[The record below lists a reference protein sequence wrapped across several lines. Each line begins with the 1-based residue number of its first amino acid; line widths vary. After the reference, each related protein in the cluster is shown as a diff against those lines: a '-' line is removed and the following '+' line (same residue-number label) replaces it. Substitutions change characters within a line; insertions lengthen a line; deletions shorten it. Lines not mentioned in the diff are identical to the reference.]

1 MQHILSLDIGT
12 TSTRAIVFDDKLKKL
27 GQVSLP
33 LNIFAGEDGNVE
45 QDPIEIW
52 TKTLSCA
59 RRVLKATKVN
69 AKNIACIGIAN
80 QRETVVGWNSKNG
93 KPVARA
99 IVWQDRRTAERCK
112 EIESHRDLARRI
124 RAATG
129 LVVDPSFSATKIE
142 WLNNKY
148 NRMDSRLRRNDKEE
162 DCPVE
167 GTWSPRGFYV
177 RATSDFARNDGGRGL
192 IFGTIDSWILWNLTG
207 GRLHATEPS
216 NASRTMLF
224 NLKTL
229 TWDED
234 LLKFFGIKESQMPL
248 LMPSEGQF
256 DTTDKKLFGCEIPI
270 TGILGDQQAA
280 LFSHGP
286 LGKNMTAVTYGTGI
300 FALKTIGDL
309 PHPAASGILTTVAW
323 HRPEYPIEYAF
334 ETSALTGGAM
344 LEWFKNQMS
353 LVKDMKELDAL
364 AETVTTTGG
373 VTIVPA
379 FSGLAAPDWDPAAR
393 GLIIGLNRG
402 TTKAH
407 LCRAAIEAIACQAAR
422 TSTLLDE
429 QTNSKTTFWKVSGGL
444 ARSNPLMQSQ
454 ADMSNVKICRSNNL
468 ESTAAGAAMIAGLG
482 AGVWKT
488 WEQASKF
495 SKCEKTFIQKRP
507 ERGRAF
513 LAQYERAIERARGWA
528 SIST

>member
-1 MQHILSLDIGT
+1 MRHILSLDIGT
-12 TSTRAIVFDDKLKKL
+12 TSTRAIVFDSRLKKI

-69 AKNIACIGIAN
+69 AKSIACIGIAN

-112 EIESHRDLARRI
+112 EIESRRDLARRI
-124 RAATG
+124 RATTG

-142 WLNNKY
+142 WLN
-148 NRMDSRLRRNDKEE
+148 SRLLRRDYTPRSDKT
-162 DCPVE
+162 DVNL
-167 GTWSPRGFYV
+167 V
-177 RATSDFARNDGGRGL
+177 
-192 IFGTIDSWILWNLTG
+192 FGTIDSWILWNLTN

-234 LLKFFGIKESQMPL
+234 LLKLFGIKESQMPL

-256 DTTDKKLFGCEIPI
+256 DVTDKKLFGCEIPI
-270 TGILGDQQAA
+270 TGILGDQQAS

-323 HRPEYPIEYAF
+323 HRPEHPIEYAF

-344 LEWFKNQMS
+344 LEWFKDQMS

-364 AETVTTTGG
+364 ADSVSTTGG

-379 FSGLAAPDWDPAAR
+379 FSGLAAPDWDPTAR

-422 TSTLLDE
+422 MSTLLDE
-429 QTNSKTTFWKVSGGL
+429 QTNSKSTFWKVSGGL
-444 ARSNPLMQSQ
+444 AHSNPLMQSQ
-454 ADMSNVKICRSNNL
+454 ADMSLVKVCRSNNL

-495 SKCEKTFIQKRP
+495 SKCEKTFIPKRP
-507 ERGRAF
+507 ARGGAF
-513 LAQYERAIERARGWA
+513 LAQYERAIERSKGWA
-528 SIST
+528 